1 MATPPIT
8 PPPGAGIPIEAA
20 FGAPPPPP
28 PVEINVPKTADV
40 LVGPEK
46 TPEKIPM
53 GAPGEDPTAIL
64 GIIQEAE
71 QAGETPREIHESIAS
86 ADLSKKPEQPETP
99 TEPESAVATPDATP
113 SAEKPKATPAEEA
126 EAALEAKKREE
137 IKQELRELGKILLD
151 VQDARASMVALG
163 LAAGDTPIGNE
174 FREQILT
181 MILQEKKPEA
191 IPDDVWRDKQA
202 KYAAIKAE
210 ESVIRKF
217 LAKQGS
223 PMENF
228 DKTGDEASLA
238 HAGLFERDKSGQLT
252 DTAKNL
258 REAFGWTDEHPMPT
272 KPEKLAPYIGGG
284 AKNVEQMKKI
294 FTKQHVDALK
304 QRFKDTF
311 TQMKDKAPSYLMV
324 SLLAIGMLGQMLQEG
339 DNPQRSH

>member
-28 PVEINVPKTADV
+28 PVEVNVIKTADV

-53 GAPGEDPTAIL
+53 GALGEDPTLIL
-64 GIIQEAE
+64 GIIQEHAE
-71 QAGETPREIHESIAS
+71 EQPRKILEAVSS
-86 ADLSKKPEQPETP
+86 ADVSTKPEQSETP
-99 TEPESAVATPDATP
+99 VEPESAEATPDATP
-113 SAEKPKATPAEEA
+113 VAEKPKATPAEEA

-151 VQDARASMVALG
+151 VQDTRASMVALG
-163 LAAGDTPIGNE
+163 LAAGDTPIGSE

-191 IPDDVWRDKQA
+191 VPEDVWRDKQA
-202 KYAAIKAE
+202 RYTAIKAQ
-210 ESVIRKF
+210 ESKMKKF
-217 LAKQGS
+217 FDEQGF
-223 PMENF
+223 PMENS
-228 DKTGDEASLA
+228 DTPGDEAA
-238 HAGLFERDKSGQLT
+238 AAYNGLFQKDKLGRLT
-252 DTAKNL
+252 NKAKKL
-258 REAFGWTDEHPMPT
+258 RAAFGWTDEHPMPT
-272 KPEKLAPYIGGG
+272 KPEKLAPYIGGDEQNV
-284 AKNVEQMKKI
+284 KNMKKVFTKTNVESI
-294 FTKQHVDALK
+294 K

-311 TQMKDKAPSYLMV
+311 KQMKEKAPGYLMV

-339 DNPQRSH
+339 DAPRASH